1 MILRQ
6 KKQKL
11 VLHHIV
17 MRRCVNA
24 RKKKNT
30 ANSRENGFV
39 FE

>member
-1 MILRQ
+1 MILWQ

-17 MRRCVNA
+17 MRKCQ
-24 RKKKNT
+24 KKKNGT
-30 ANSRENGFV
+30 ANARENGFV

>member
-1 MILRQ
+1 MILWQ

-17 MRRCVNA
+17 MRKCQ
-24 RKKKNT
+24 KKNGT
-30 ANSRENGFV
+30 ANARENGFV